1 MIKIVGKVKNLGFKK
16 VVNLC
21 DDLIYQRQLII
32 EDLKVADYPEEYLIT
47 LEDEDA
53 DLDWHEGDLIVS
65 ELEFQVCQNEND
77 FKQQIRAVCPQRI
90 SAEDA

>member
-32 EDLKVADYPEEYLIT
+32 EDLKVADNPEEYLIT

-53 DLDWHEGDLIVS
+53 DLDWHERDLIVS
-65 ELEFQVCQNEND
+65 ELEFQVCQKDQE
-77 FKQQIRAVCPQRI
+77 FIQVVKAVCPQRI
-90 SAEDA
+90 STEDA